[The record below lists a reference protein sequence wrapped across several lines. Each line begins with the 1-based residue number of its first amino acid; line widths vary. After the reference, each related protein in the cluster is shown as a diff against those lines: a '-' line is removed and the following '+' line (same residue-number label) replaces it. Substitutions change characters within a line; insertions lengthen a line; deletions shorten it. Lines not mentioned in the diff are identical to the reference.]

1 MGSVALP
8 GRRYFMP
15 AAPSPFLRWSATT
28 ATVMVLAL
36 IVIGGFAQALGAAGW
51 RQFEHIW
58 AMAAGAAVLAM
69 FVEALW
75 EAKDQPLVFRGAS
88 ASLVLALL
96 QGWLGTWAAPPGLG
110 HALAL
115 LDMVLAL
122 ALLAALVFTAFHARG
137 ACPRCAGIQPSLRRQ
152 LSLAAWIVLALTV
165 CQMLA
170 GTEVRTSIDAVAGHR
185 PDLGR
190 GEWIR
195 LAGWVDPLH
204 RIFSLTVLAAA
215 LWSFVLA
222 WKWMPPLRRQ
232 ASAILALVLA
242 EFLLG
247 ISLAHFGLPP
257 ASQVLHLGVAACLAA
272 AVFRLLLDLW
282 PWPRPPVA

>member
-1 MGSVALP
+1 
-8 GRRYFMP
+8 MP

-36 IVIGGFAQALGAAGW
+36 IVVGGLARASAATGY
-51 RQFEHIW
+51 RQLEHIW
-58 AMAAGAAVLAM
+58 AMLTGAAVLAM
-69 FVEALW
+69 FLEALW
-75 EAKDQPLVFRGAS
+75 ESKDQPLVFRGAS

-96 QGWLGTWAAPPGLG
+96 QGWLGTWDAPPGLR
-110 HALAL
+110 HLLAI

-122 ALLAALVFTAFHARG
+122 ALVAALVFTAFHARG
-137 ACPRCAGIQPSLRRQ
+137 ACLRCTGIQPSLRRQ
-152 LSLAAWIVLALTV
+152 LSLAAWVVLALTV

-170 GTEVRTSIDAVAGHR
+170 GTEVRTSIDAVVGHR
-185 PDLGR
+185 PDLDR
-190 GEWIR
+190 GEWIH

-204 RIFSLTVLAAA
+204 RIFSLTLLAAA
-215 LWSFVLA
+215 IWSFVLA

-232 ASAILALVLA
+232 ASAILALVLVQ
-242 EFLLG
+242 FLLG

-272 AVFRLLLDLW
+272 VVIRLLLDLW
-282 PWPRPPVA
+282 PWPRPPAG

>member
-1 MGSVALP
+1 MSAT
-8 GRRYFMP
+8 
-15 AAPSPFLRWSATT
+15 PSLFLRWSATT

-36 IVIGGFAQALGAAGW
+36 IVVSGLAQAVEAAGW
-51 RQFEHIW
+51 RQVEHLW

-69 FVEALW
+69 FLQALW
-75 EAKDQPLVFRGAS
+75 ESKDQPLVFRGAS

-96 QGWLGTWAAPPGLG
+96 QGWLGTWAAPQGLG
-110 HALAL
+110 HLLAL
-115 LDMVLAL
+115 LDMALAL

-137 ACPRCAGIQPSLRRQ
+137 ACPQCAGIQPSLRRQ

-165 CQMLA
+165 CQILA
-170 GTEVRTSIDAVAGHR
+170 GTEVGTSIDAVAGHR

-190 GEWIR
+190 GEWIG

-215 LWSFVLA
+215 IWLFVLV

-232 ASAILALVLA
+232 ASTILALVLA

-247 ISLAHFGLPP
+247 ISLAHCGLPP
-257 ASQVLHLGVAACLAA
+257 ASQILHLGVAACLAA

-282 PWPRPPVA
+282 PWRRLPSG